1 MKKVWILHSNDEAA
15 SEDFET
21 KKLLEAFKKE
31 KINARVF
38 KPKFFDIITSR
49 KSLDSIRYKSEVV
62 KLPDAVLVRT
72 GAGTNYFAL
81 ALMRELESLHIPVI
95 NTSQSVI
102 NSKDKMISSQILAK
116 AKLPT
121 PRTMLVSFPIDVDI
135 VEQEIGFPCVVK
147 LVTGSLG
154 KGVYLCE
161 NKDFFK
167 DLMELIDNLKS
178 KKTLIIQEFVASE
191 EIFDLR
197 VWVIGG
203 EAKVVMKRTP
213 PKGDFRANISRGG
226 HGYPFELN
234 SDIKNICERTSKEFG
249 LEIAGID
256 LLFDGKNYKVCEA
269 NSSPGFEGIDK
280 FCKTNMAKEIVQYI
294 KIKINNNF

>member
-1 MKKVWILHSNDEAA
+1 MKKVWILHSDDDAA
-15 SEDFET
+15 SKDFET

-49 KSLDSIRYKSEVV
+49 KKLDSLRYDGEIVN
-62 KLPDAVLVRT
+62 LPDAVLVRT

-81 ALMRELESLHIPVI
+81 ALMRELESLYIPVI
-95 NTSQSVI
+95 NSSQGVI
-102 NSKDKMISSQILAK
+102 NSKDKMISSQVLAK
-116 AKLPT
+116 AKIPT
-121 PRTMLVSFPIDVDI
+121 PRTMLVSFPINIDT

-154 KGVYLCE
+154 KGVYLCQDRE
-161 NKDFFK
+161 FFK

-178 KKTLIIQEFVASE
+178 KKSLIIQEFVATE

-203 EAKVVMKRTP
+203 EAKVAMKRTP

-226 HGYPFELN
+226 HGYPFEITK
-234 SDIKNICERTSKEFG
+234 DIKDICEKTAKEFD
-249 LEIAGID
+249 LEISGID

-280 FCKTNMAKEIVQYI
+280 FCKTNMSAEIVQYI
-294 KIKINNNF
+294 RQKIN